1 MESIDIKDI
10 RQNYPD
16 EWVLL
21 GNPTWD
27 NYHLEV
33 LSGIPLYH
41 SIDKK
46 EVCYLGRPLTI
57 FVIFFGLFYFPPK
70 FVNGCLPR
78 QLPLCSRRLVVRAF
92 PS

>member
-1 MESIDIKDI
+1 MESMDIKDI
-10 RQNYPD
+10 RQTYPD

-21 GNPTWD
+21 GNPTWN

-46 EVCYLGRPLTI
+46 EVCYLGRPLTTEYEKITLIYTGI
-57 FVIFFGLFYFPPK
+57 FPK
-70 FVNGCLPR
+70 NGRSTIGILA
-78 QLPLCSRRLVVRAF
+78 RADK
-92 PS
+92 